1 VWENCGVKQVDRD
14 PADIRQLIFDLK
26 EKVSEPL
33 NKRLGQALSLV
44 ENSKLTAEE
53 SVDRG
58 GPLSPKPHVFVLVGP
73 SGVGKSVLIDRLIPY
88 FRKDFKFI
96 AVLATD
102 PSSSK
107 GGGAL
112 LGDRVRI
119 SENEDSEKIF
129 YRSIASRGSRNSFS
143 DSIPRMLEVLRIFK
157 VDAVLIE
164 TMGVAQQ
171 DSSSSTIADTLI
183 NVLGPSA
190 GDEIQLYKSGI
201 LEYGDIFFINKS
213 DVDNSDSIYRLLTMK
228 VSQTPKPQIGGFPKV
243 LRGSAVEKQGVEELY
258 NSMYSHMQKV
268 KNLETED
275 NL

>member
-1 VWENCGVKQVDRD
+1 MKQVHVDQ
-14 PADIRQLIFDLK
+14 ADILQMILDLK

-44 ENSKLTAEE
+44 ENSSSAKEGSLAQEN
-53 SVDRG
+53 
-58 GPLSPKPHVFVLVGP
+58 PIFPKPYVFVLVGP
-73 SGVGKSVLIDRLIPY
+73 SGVGKSVLIDRLISY
-88 FRKDFKFI
+88 FLDDFDFI

-102 PSSSK
+102 PSSSL

-119 SENEDSEKIF
+119 SENEDNEKVF
-129 YRSIASRGSRNSFS
+129 YRSIASRGSTKAFS
-143 DSIPRMLEVLRIFK
+143 ESIPSMLEVLRIFK

-171 DSSSSTIADTLI
+171 DSSSIAIADTLI
-183 NVLGPSA
+183 NVMGPSA

-213 DVDNSDSIYRLLTMK
+213 DIDNSDSIYTLLK
-228 VSQTPKPQIGGFPKV
+228 IKLSQNPKPQLDEFPKV
-243 LRGSAVEKQGVEELY
+243 LRGSAVERQGIEELY
-258 NSMYSHMQKV
+258 HSMFLHMKKV
-268 KNLETED
+268 KNLEAEV

>member
-1 VWENCGVKQVDRD
+1 VKQVHADQ
-14 PADIRQLIFDLK
+14 ADIRQMILDLK

-44 ENSKLTAEE
+44 ENSRLTQKEFSDQGAPA
-53 SVDRG
+53 SC
-58 GPLSPKPHVFVLVGP
+58 KPYVFVLVGP
-73 SGVGKSVLIDRLIPY
+73 SGVGKSVLIDRLISY
-88 FRKDFKFI
+88 FLNDFDFI

-102 PSSSK
+102 PSSSL

-119 SENEDSEKIF
+119 SESEDNEKVF
-129 YRSIASRGSRNSFS
+129 YRSIASRGSTKAFS
-143 DSIPRMLEVLRIFK
+143 DSIPSMLEVLRIFN
-157 VDAVLIE
+157 VDAVIIE

-171 DSSSSTIADTLI
+171 DSSSNAIADTLI

-213 DVDNSDSIYRLLTMK
+213 DIDDSGSIHSLLKMK
-228 VSQTPKPQIGGFPKV
+228 LGQNPKSLIGEFPKV
-243 LRGSAVEKQGVEELY
+243 LKGSAVKRHGVEELY
-258 NSMYSHMQKV
+258 KSMYSHMQKV
-268 KNLETED
+268 KNSDAEV

>member
-1 VWENCGVKQVDRD
+1 MNPVHGDQV
-14 PADIRQLIFDLK
+14 DIRQMIFDLK
-26 EKVSEPL
+26 EKVYEPL

-44 ENSKLTAEE
+44 ENSKLIQEK
-53 SVDRG
+53 SLDHG
-58 GPLSPKPHVFVLVGP
+58 GPLSPGPHVFVVVGP
-73 SGVGKSVLIDRLIPY
+73 SGVGKSVLIDRLISY
-88 FRKDFKFI
+88 FLEDFNFI

-102 PSSSK
+102 PSSSL

-119 SENEDSEKIF
+119 SGNEDNRNIF
-129 YRSIASRGSRNSFS
+129 YRSIASRGSTKAFS
-143 DSIPRMLEVLRIFK
+143 ESIPSMLEVLRIFK

-171 DSSSSTIADTLI
+171 DSSSSAIADTLI

-213 DVDNSDSIYRLLTMK
+213 DLDNSDSIYSLLKMK
-228 VSQTPKPQIGGFPKV
+228 LSQNPKPQISDFPKV
-243 LRGSAVEKQGVEELY
+243 LRGSAVERQGVEELY
-258 NSMYSHMQKV
+258 NSMYLHMQKV
-268 KNLETED
+268 KSLEAEV
-275 NL
+275 N